1 MSRLDGNTDLDGV
14 ARRLSFS
21 SASPGQLP
29 PRSPRRQPALPPI
42 AEDPGEQQA
51 SAGATTP
58 SSTPRATTRGRFTV
72 YTEAPPS
79 APHTQAPPAP
89 PAASASTSTSPL
101 ETQQAVAAALGH
113 LEQQRQAGLQQASVA
128 AQQQQAFV
136 AAYEGWERRRQAGLQ
151 QQQSWVM
158 AQPWAVAQPQLQ
170 QAGVGAWAQ
179 LGQGC
184 SPWSHQA
191 WAQPQPEQQQARLY
205 TAEGGP
211 AGYRTKWEELHP
223 VSQHLLLQIEDKI
236 RDERHACEQVEQC
249 RRLSDP
255 SVSKN
260 CFELD
265 ARQIT
270 QEIGLI
276 SAIMDREK
284 ALIQS
289 LMADVREIMS
299 HVDFAICAYAK
310 VRRSLVSG
318 GAGLAYSAG
327 SFDGES
333 SCAPTDFSR
342 HSTMARTFRNCYDSV
357 YRPSLF
363 MQHIVERFEKQLE
376 ECCKLIGELEQL
388 VQTKNDKTHPATLG
402 SLPKVISNVHDYF
415 IYVASKVENLHQHA
429 ETIRTQYLN
438 DLRNSGNW
446 NDPFAEADRKEAAK
460 QEAAARIVHPTLP
473 VTNDDTRSRHQMCN

>member
-29 PRSPRRQPALPPI
+29 PLPPRTNRRQPALPPI

-51 SAGATTP
+51 SASSTTQTPP
-58 SSTPRATTRGRFTV
+58 SSQAPRATTRGRFTV
-72 YTEAPPS
+72 YTEAPQS

-89 PAASASTSTSPL
+89 PAASTSPLETQQATPAPPAASTSPL
-101 ETQQAVAAALGH
+101 ETQQAVAAALGR

-136 AAYEGWERRRQAGLQ
+136 AAYEGWERGRQAGPQ
-151 QQQSWVM
+151 Q
-158 AQPWAVAQPQLQ
+158 QPWAA
-170 QAGVGAWAQ
+170 AWTQ
-179 LGQGC
+179 LGQGR
-184 SPWSHQA
+184 SPWPHQA
-191 WAQPQPEQQQARLY
+191 WAQPQPEQQQQQVRLY
-205 TAEGGP
+205 TAEGEP
-211 AGYRTKWEELHP
+211 AGYATKWEELHP

-236 RDERHACEQVEQC
+236 KDERRACEQLEQC

-255 SVSKN
+255 SVSNKG
-260 CFELD
+260 FELD

-276 SAIMDREK
+276 STIIDREK
-284 ALIQS
+284 APIQS
-289 LMADVREIMS
+289 LMADIREIMS
-299 HVDFAICAYAK
+299 HVDFAICAYAE
-310 VRRSLVSG
+310 VRRRFVSG
-318 GAGLAYSAG
+318 GAELAYCAG
-327 SFDGES
+327 SS
-333 SCAPTDFSR
+333 SAPTDFSR
-342 HSTMARTFRNCYDSV
+342 HSTMARTFRNCYASV

-376 ECCKLIGELEQL
+376 ECCKSIGELEQL
-388 VQTKNDKTHPATLG
+388 VQTKNDKTHPASLK
-402 SLPKVISNVHDYF
+402 SLPKVMANVQDYL

-429 ETIRTQYLN
+429 ETLRTQYLN
-438 DLRNSGNW
+438 DLRNCGNW
-446 NDPFAEADRKEAAK
+446 NDPFVEADRKEAAK

-473 VTNDDTRSRHQMCN
+473 VTSGNTRSRRQMCN

>member
-29 PRSPRRQPALPPI
+29 PLPPRTSRRQPALPPI
-42 AEDPGEQQA
+42 AEDPREQQSA
-51 SAGATTP
+51 STATTQTPP
-58 SSTPRATTRGRFTV
+58 SSQAPRATTRGRFTV

-79 APHTQAPPAP
+79 VPHTQAAPVPPAP
-89 PAASASTSTSPL
+89 STSPL
-101 ETQQAVAAALGH
+101 ETHQATPVAPAASTSSLQTLQAVAAALGR

-136 AAYEGWERRRQAGLQ
+136 AAYEGWERGRQAGLQ
-151 QQQSWVM
+151 QQ
-158 AQPWAVAQPQLQ
+158 PWA
-170 QAGVGAWAQ
+170 
-179 LGQGC
+179 
-184 SPWSHQA
+184 HQA
-191 WAQPQPEQQQARLY
+191 WAQPQAEQQVRLY
-205 TAEGGP
+205 TAEGEP
-211 AGYRTKWEELHP
+211 AGYATKWEELHP

-236 RDERHACEQVEQC
+236 RDERPACEQVEQC

-255 SVSKN
+255 SVSNKG
-260 CFELD
+260 FELD

-276 SAIMDREK
+276 STIIDREK
-284 ALIQS
+284 ASIQS
-289 LMADVREIMS
+289 LMADVREIVS
-299 HVDFAICAYAK
+299 HVDFAICAYGK
-310 VRRSLVSG
+310 VRQRFVSE
-318 GAGLAYSAG
+318 GAALAYCAG
-327 SFDGES
+327 SS
-333 SCAPTDFSR
+333 SAPTDFSH
-342 HSTMARTFRNCYDSV
+342 HSTMARTFRNCYASV

-388 VQTKNDKTHPATLG
+388 VKTKNDKTHPGSLK
-402 SLPKVISNVHDYF
+402 SLPKVMSNVHDYLIF
-415 IYVASKVENLHQHA
+415 VASKVENLHQHA

-446 NDPFAEADRKEAAK
+446 NDPFVEADRKEAAK

-473 VTNDDTRSRHQMCN
+473 VTSGNTRSRRQMCS